1 MRLRGLREP
10 DEHSIL
16 SFDFWDTIVVNLE
29 SPRDRWVATMQA
41 LIMQFKLEQDVETY
55 EIWFEK
61 ISKSLRRLN
70 QENGHDL
77 EFKAISAWNFLSSLI
92 FTEFSERVKFVSR
105 AQEIYFQKA
114 VSGTKLNQYF
124 QDFYSVSKNKDRII
138 VTSDY
143 EFSKNFIFGLLQ
155 EKGIEFPLSNIY
167 VSSDYLASKFSGNL
181 YYKLIGFY
189 PKKKIIH
196 IGDDF
201 KSDFMMARRSGLETI
216 YHARLGRTVA
226 RKLLFLKSKYFA
238 QLKKLPLRMSTFKND
253 VNLLSSS
260 VFQFK
265 SYVESNVLPGDLVYF
280 LGSEGAF
287 FSNAFSDEFHL
298 NNMSRCLN
306 LGRKEIL
313 SEVFPIDPDY
323 VFTIL
328 LLEEFST
335 FEILKY
341 LNSFTTIT
349 ESELANSLNSNFQ
362 KFRVLRNQNR
372 LQKFLDRIEPSLDSK
387 NRIVTVDIGYK
398 ATFSAA
404 FSRIQ
409 ASKVMACQLL
419 GFQQIQK
426 TLNLHVKTLQEVKI
440 PVHGRPFSTKYL
452 EILLGTGPRNE
463 FSYHPVVVEVQNKI
477 LNQESKRKIKVL
489 KLVKFSRFPSK
500 RIRQAIIRDRFDDLR
515 MEKETDEPSNSA

>member
-1 MRLRGLREP
+1 MRFHGLIEP
-10 DEHSIL
+10 DENSIL
-16 SFDFWDTIVVNLE
+16 SFDFWDTIVLNLE
-29 SPRDRWVATMQA
+29 SPRERWIATMEV
-41 LIMQFKLEQDVETY
+41 LIKEFKLEQDIGTY

-61 ISKSLRRLN
+61 ISKSIRRLN

-77 EFKAISAWNFLSSLI
+77 EFKAISAWNFFSSLI
-92 FTEFSERVKFVSR
+92 FTEFSEREKFISR
-105 AQEIYFQKA
+105 AQDIYFQNA

-124 QDFYSVSKNKDRII
+124 QDFYARSKNKDRII

-143 EFSKNFIFGLLQ
+143 DFSKNFIHDLLL

-167 VSSDYLASKFSGNL
+167 VSSDHLASKFSGKL
-181 YYKLIGFY
+181 YYKLHDFY
-189 PKKKIIH
+189 PNKQILH
-196 IGDDF
+196 VGDDF
-201 KSDFMMARRSGLETI
+201 KSDFIMARRSGVETI
-216 YHARLGRTVA
+216 YHARLDRAVA
-226 RKLLFLKSKYFA
+226 RKFLFLKSKYFA
-238 QLKKLPLRMSTFKND
+238 QLKKLPLRISTFKND
-253 VNLLSSS
+253 INLLGSS
-260 VFQFK
+260 VSQFK
-265 SYVESNVLPGDLVYF
+265 SHVERNVIPGDSVYF

-287 FSNAFSDEFHL
+287 FSNVFSDEFHL
-298 NNMSRCLN
+298 KNLSRCLN

-341 LNSFTTIT
+341 LNSFTTIS
-349 ESELANSLNSNFQ
+349 ELELANSLNSDFL
-362 KFRVLRNQNR
+362 KFRVLRDQNG
-372 LQKFLDRIEPSLDSK
+372 LQRFLDRIQPSLDSK
-387 NRIVTVDIGYK
+387 DRIVTVDIGYK

-409 ASKVMACQLL
+409 ASKVIACQLL
-419 GFQQIQK
+419 GFKQIQK
-426 TLNLHVKTLQEVKI
+426 TLKLDVKTLQEVRI

-463 FSYHPVVVEVQNKI
+463 FSFHPVIVEVQKKI
-477 LNQESKRKIKVL
+477 LHRESSKKIKAL

-500 RIRQAIIRDRFDDLR
+500 MIRQAIIRDRFDDLR
-515 MEKETDEPSNSA
+515 MEKETDESSNSA